1 MSATFRNCHHLLSH
15 SIYDLDLAIGDL
27 VARSEALEMKE
38 ARTLM
43 TRLYYVDSEGQGEEE
58 HPLQA
63 VQAEVVECSLMVHQ
77 KEHSLS
83 ALQLLERRFHLYSTQ
98 RR

>member
-1 MSATFRNCHHLLSH
+1 MMSATFRNCHHLLSH

-58 HPLQA
+58 AHEMAHDCVAQLARAQEEEEELHFRNELG
-63 VQAEVVECSLMVHQ
+63 VVSEVLAQ
-77 KEHSLS
+77 D
-83 ALQLLERRFHLYSTQ
+83 
-98 RR
+98 